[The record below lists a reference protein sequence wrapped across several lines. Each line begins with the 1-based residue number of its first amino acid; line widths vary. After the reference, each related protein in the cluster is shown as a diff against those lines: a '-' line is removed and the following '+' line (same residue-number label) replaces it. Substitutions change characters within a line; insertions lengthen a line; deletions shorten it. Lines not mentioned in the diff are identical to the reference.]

1 MKRLFLSFSLV
12 CLAMFGQ
19 ASFGEASAQTS
30 NDTPRV
36 WEAPLILPTYELNS
50 PNPYPA
56 LLDWQRRKWRPV
68 YPYPFL
74 DSLGTEK
81 TNKTWKAVY
90 LENEYLKV
98 TVLPELGGHVYQIFD
113 KTLNRDIIYS
123 NPVMKYA
130 MVALRGA
137 WVSGGIEWNFPDGHT
152 LTTVAPIDYVMRTE
166 ADGSAAVAIGDTERV
181 QRMQWQIIL
190 RLRPGTRVL
199 ESEVTLNNRREVP
212 GRYWYWSTA
221 GAPAAPDLRFNYP
234 MREAY
239 PHAFWPVFKF
249 PMEKGVDIGRFRDV
263 PNFLSLFARDSK
275 RDYFGVYY
283 EQSDWGVV
291 HVADH
296 RELPGKKTWTW
307 GTDENGDIWI
317 DKLTDGGGQYV
328 EFQGGRF
335 ETQMEHQ
342 FIAPHRVE
350 HFFEYWFGVNK
361 MGGAWN
367 EATRD
372 AAIRINSQGSRVTI
386 SIAANRR
393 FSQAEFSVANGGKQV
408 HTDHID
414 LDPTRVFTTTI
425 DVPASRQ
432 PLELTLKS
440 KDGRV
445 LLQYRTDSPVDN
457 NPDFK
462 AATRPIPD
470 TPNPTSAEQSY
481 VAGLAL
487 DKKSKER
494 DARDA
499 YTEALKRD
507 PGFAP
512 AHIALGLS
520 FYRSGEY
527 ETAAKHLEA
536 ALVRNKDAG
545 DAHYYLALVQRA
557 LGQTSAAEDH
567 LLWLVRAGYRESIA
581 RYVLGEI
588 ALANGDTKKALEH
601 LQQAVLLDPRDLKA
615 RTVLAVAERL
625 DGNITGALARI
636 AAVAN
641 ELPIDYFA
649 IHELA
654 SINRAAGNS
663 QKEKAAEDKLQH
675 LLSREPDAVLELA
688 FDYTAIG
695 QQREAITILEDAI
708 KRGPS
713 GILAVDKNRI
723 HPMLYYTLGSLY
735 QKSGEHDRARAQFA
749 LGTKGD
755 PAFVFPHRVEE
766 IDVLRTA
773 VAANANDGRAAY
785 YLGNVLAA
793 MNRDKEALTAWRDAV
808 QLDPA
813 NAIAQRNYARALWF
827 VSQNR
832 EEAAAQYQRA
842 INVSPNDFR
851 LYIELDKL
859 LTELRATDRRIKL
872 LEGAPPAVLAQSGA
886 VQSLSGAYIDAG
898 RFADA
903 ATLLAKT
910 TFTSGEG
917 EDAALG
923 LYRKAHLGL
932 ARKYREAGDHL
943 KAAAE
948 FAAVTEFPRNFGVG
962 RPAMQSQAQ
971 YYVATAREYEAAG
984 KREEAERWWQR
995 AATEELNPPSQPEEP
1010 WSEHYYFKAVAL
1022 DHVGRKAEAR
1032 KLYERLAQL
1041 NDDHKMLEAEP
1052 WPATGAIRFVLAGA
1066 ALKALGRNDEARVA
1080 LERALKI
1087 DPRNE
1092 LAISQLAELK
1102 RSANST
1108 VGAALRSGRSRN

>member
-1 MKRLFLSFSLV
+1 MRRLLLPLICTLLFV
-12 CLAMFGQ
+12 TAAAAQ
-19 ASFGEASAQTS
+19 AAK
-30 NDTPRV
+30 DTPRV
-36 WEAPLILPTYELNS
+36 WEAPLVIPTYELNP

-68 YPYPFL
+68 YPYAFQ
-74 DSLGTEK
+74 DALGSEK
-81 TNKTWKAVY
+81 KDKAWKAVY

-113 KTLNRDIIYS
+113 KTLNRDIIYA

-152 LTTVAPIDYVMRTE
+152 LTTVAPIDYVIRTE
-166 ADGSAAVAIGDTERV
+166 ADGSAAVAVGDTERV
-181 QRMQWQIIL
+181 QGMQWQVIL

-199 ESEVTLNNRREVP
+199 ESEVTLNNRRPVP

-249 PMEKGVDIGRFRDV
+249 PVEKGVDIGRFSDV

-283 EQSDWGVV
+283 EKSDWGVV

-307 GTDENGDIWI
+307 GTDDNGDIWI

-372 AAIRINSQGSRVTI
+372 AAVRINLEGSRASI
-386 SIAANRR
+386 SVAANRR
-393 FSQAEFSVANGGKQV
+393 FDGVELSLAHRENQIHKVRV
-408 HTDHID
+408 D
-414 LDPTRVFTTTI
+414 LDPAKIYTTTI
-425 DVPASRQ
+425 EVPGPRQ
-432 PLELTLKS
+432 SLELTLTS

-445 LLQYRTDSPVDN
+445 LLRYRTDSPVDN

-462 AATRPIPD
+462 TATRPIPD
-470 TPNPTSAEQSY
+470 PKSPTSAEQSY
-481 VAGLAL
+481 VEGLAF

-494 DARDA
+494 EARAA
-499 YTEALKRD
+499 YAEALKRD

-520 FYRSGEY
+520 LYRSGEY
-527 ETAAKHLEA
+527 EAAGKHLET

-545 DAHYYLALVQRA
+545 EAHYYLALVQRA
-557 LGQTSAAEDH
+557 LGQTSEAEDH
-567 LLWLVRAGYRESIA
+567 LLWLVRSGYRESLA

-588 ALANGDTKKALEH
+588 ALAKGDTKLALEH
-601 LQQAVLLDPRDLKA
+601 LGQAVMLDPRDLKA
-615 RTVLAVAERL
+615 RTVLAVAEGL
-625 DGNITGALARI
+625 DGNVQSALTRI
-636 AAVAN
+636 NQVVN

-649 IHELA
+649 LREQYLV
-654 SINRAAGNS
+654 NKAAGNTEN
-663 QKEKAAEDKLQH
+663 EKRAADQLRH
-675 LLSREPDAVLELA
+675 LLSREPDAILELA
-688 FDYTAIG
+688 FDYVAIG
-695 QQREAITILEDAI
+695 RRREAIDVLEDAI
-708 KRGPS
+708 KNGPS
-713 GILAVDKNRI
+713 GILASDKSRI
-723 HPMLYYTLGSLY
+723 HPMLYYTLGYLY
-735 QKSGEHDRARAQFA
+735 QKNGEQERALNQFA
-749 LGTKGD
+749 LGMKGD

-766 IDVLRTA
+766 IGVLIA
-773 VAANANDGRAAY
+773 AFAANKNDGRAAY
-785 YLGNVLAA
+785 YLGNVFASK
-793 MNRDKEALTAWRDAV
+793 NRDNDALIAWREAV
-808 QLDPA
+808 RLDPA
-813 NAIAQRNYARALWF
+813 NTVAQRNYARALWL
-827 VSQNR
+827 VSKNR
-832 EEAAAQYQRA
+832 DEAAAQYQRA
-842 INVSPNDFR
+842 ISVSPTDFR
-851 LYIELDKL
+851 LYVEFDKL
-859 LTELRATDRRIKL
+859 LAEMSATERRIKL
-872 LEGAPPAVLAQSGA
+872 LEGAPVSVIAQSAA
-886 VQSLSGAYIDAG
+886 VQSLSSAYVDAG
-898 RFADA
+898 RFSEA
-903 ATLLAKT
+903 AALLAKT

-932 ARKYREAGDHL
+932 ARKYRDAGDHA

-971 YYVATAREYEAAG
+971 YYVAAAREYEAAG
-984 KREEAERWWQR
+984 NTAEAGRWWQR

-1010 WSEHYYFKAVAL
+1010 WSENYYYKAVAL

-1032 KLYERLAQL
+1032 KLYERLAVL
-1041 NDDHKMLEAEP
+1041 NDNEKMLEAEP
-1052 WPATGAIRFVLAGA
+1052 WPASGAIRFVLAGA
-1066 ALKALGRNDEARVA
+1066 ALKALGRTDEARVA
-1080 LERALKI
+1080 LERALKL
-1087 DPRNE
+1087 DPQNE

-1102 RSANST
+1102 RTANST
-1108 VGAALRSGRSRN
+1108 VGAALRGRPR